1 VPSLTDSPAEGF
13 GTGKK
18 YSAPPSNNHT
28 VILLFEI
35 NDGATAVRGGLSY
48 WRRRN
53 PLIPSS
59 GGTISC
65 SGENIPCF
73 NLQGIRVQ
81 DIEINT

>member
-1 VPSLTDSPAEGF
+1 M
-13 GTGKK
+13 
-18 YSAPPSNNHT
+18 
-28 VILLFEI
+28 LLE
-35 NDGATAVRGGLSY
+35 DEK
-48 WRRRN
+48 

-59 GGTISC
+59 GRTIPC